1 MENTSIKKSFSALDQ
16 HNRFLYVNSYPIYE
30 LVDLIEAVIFDIDGT
45 LVDHQ
50 LAIEK
55 GIEEFYEEYFR
66 DSEVAL
72 EEFKEIWEEEHDK
85 NVKKYLD
92 GEITFEEQRVLRVKG
107 VFERAGKNIDEKT
120 AREYFD
126 FYLDAYERGWELFP
140 DVLDCLDNLD
150 GYRLAILS
158 NGDSSQQ
165 RQKLRDTGIEDY
177 FEEVVISGDIGIAKP
192 EKPVFD
198 EIVDKMEV
206 DHDECVYIGDSYD
219 ADFVGADNA
228 GMFAC
233 LIDRDL
239 EVEVEF
245 VGDNFKICSLKYL
258 KSILDKYIE

>member
-1 MENTSIKKSFSALDQ
+1 M
-16 HNRFLYVNSYPIYE
+16 
-30 LVDLIEAVIFDIDGT
+30 IFDIDGT
-45 LVDHQ
+45 LVDHH
-50 LAIEK
+50 LAIEE
-55 GIEEFYEEYFR
+55 GIEEFYEEFFS
-66 DSEVAL
+66 DSEISL
-72 EEFKEIWEEEHDK
+72 GEFKEIWEEEHDK
-85 NVKKYLD
+85 NVDKYLD

-107 VFERAGKNIDEKT
+107 VFERAGKNIDDKT

-150 GYRLAILS
+150 GYRLAVLS

-165 RQKLRDTGIEDY
+165 RQKLRDTGIEDH

-206 DHDECVYIGDSYD
+206 EHGECVYVGDSYG

-228 GMFAC
+228 GMYAC
-233 LIDRDL
+233 LIDRELD
-239 EVEVEF
+239 VEVEF
-245 VGDNFKICSLKYL
+245 VDDNFKISSLGYL
-258 KSILDKYIE
+258 PEVLRKIN

>member
-1 MENTSIKKSFSALDQ
+1 LIK
-16 HNRFLYVNSYPIYE
+16 
-30 LVDLIEAVIFDIDGT
+30 AVIFDIDGT

-50 LAIEK
+50 FAIEK
-55 GIEEFYEEYFR
+55 GIEEFYGEHFS

-72 EEFKEIWEEEHDK
+72 EKFKKIWEREHNK
-85 NVKKYLD
+85 NVEKYLD
-92 GEITFEEQRVLRVKG
+92 GEITFEEQRKLRVKG
-107 VFERAGKNIDEKT
+107 VFERAGKNIDDKT

-165 RQKLRDTGIEDY
+165 RQKLRDTGIDDY
-177 FEEVVISGDIGIAKP
+177 FEEVVVSGDIGIAKP
-192 EKPVFD
+192 EKLVFD

-206 DHDECVYIGDSYD
+206 EHSECVYVGDSYG

-228 GMFAC
+228 GMYAC
-233 LIDRDL
+233 LIDRNL
-239 EVEVEF
+239 EVGVEF
-245 VGDNFKICSLKYL
+245 VDDNFKISSLGYL
-258 KSILDKYIE
+258 PEVLRKIN